1 MGDLMIRDFYLP
13 DATLSVVRDPIAKEN
28 RMMLLSHCTSIG
40 VCMKCEASALE
51 INLSRHS
58 QNIQCR
64 HPSTPRPKIIA
75 VIYST
80 SIPPIL

>member
-40 VCMKCEASALE
+40 VCMKCEASAPG
-51 INLSRHS
+51 IDLSRYL
-58 QNIQCR
+58 QDVQCR
-64 HPSTPRPKIIA
+64 HHSTPRPRII
-75 VIYST
+75 
-80 SIPPIL
+80 PII